1 MGTTSGW
8 FYSEII
14 MNNLKPF
21 NQNTDFCVDLN
32 SLNPREELLRAQ
44 KIIEKL
50 KKTNEQKD
58 EFVSLATH
66 QIRSPLGAIR
76 GYISLII
83 EGDYGVVSEELYEP
97 LNIILKSVD
106 TLGKTVNDFLDLSRI
121 DQGEMRYYK
130 KDFDLTQLAN
140 EVVNEMKKGIIDTG
154 LDLKINISTE
164 PLIVHGDKT
173 KLKHVLLNLLDNAS
187 KYTKTGFI
195 KINLHR
201 KNNDKV
207 VFSIKD
213 SGVGIKPKTMPLLF
227 QKFSRC
233 AEASQTNIL
242 GTGLGLYIAKKML
255 EAQNGRI
262 WAESEGENKG
272 SQFYVEL
279 DLVK

>member
-1 MGTTSGW
+1 
-8 FYSEII
+8 

-21 NQNTDFCVDLN
+21 NKNIDLQINLNT
-32 SLNPREELLRAQ
+32 SNPTEELLRAQ
-44 KIIEKL
+44 KIIEELRRINEL
-50 KKTNEQKD
+50 KS

-66 QIRSPLGAIR
+66 QIRGPLGAIR
-76 GYISLII
+76 GYLSLIT
-83 EGDYGVVSEELYEP
+83 EGDYGVIPEEIYEP
-97 LNIILKSVD
+97 LSIILKSVD
-106 TLGKTVNDFLDLSRI
+106 TLGKTVNDFLDVSRI

-130 KDFDLTQLAN
+130 KDFDFADLTN
-140 EVVNEMKKGIIDTG
+140 EVVNEMRKQIKNSG

-164 PLIVHGDKT
+164 TLIVHGDKA
-173 KLKHVLLNLLDNAS
+173 KLKHVLLNLLDNAN

-195 KINLHR
+195 KINLH
-201 KNNDKV
+201 KKDSKV
-207 VFSIKD
+207 LFSIED
-213 SGVGIKPKTMPLLF
+213 SGVGIKPKTLPLLF

-233 AEASQTNIL
+233 NEASQTNIL

-262 WAESEGENKG
+262 WAESDGENKG